1 MNKILGNA
9 RGKSVALF
17 QIAGLNTAAKPAHAL
32 LRAAVAVALRCGRPE
47 DAVVAAGMLPDGSDK
62 LQLLLVAG
70 IAEALQRA
78 W

>member
-1 MNKILGNA
+1 LYD
-9 RGKSVALF
+9 F
-17 QIAGLNTAAKPAHAL
+17 IAGLVDFDPLRDPVAAPVL

-47 DAVVAAGMLPDGSDK
+47 DAVVAAGMLPDGADK
-62 LQLLLVAG
+62 LQLLFAAS